1 MSVKT
6 ELAKYGS
13 GVGYIYLTDVNDVIT
28 AQRVNNKE
36 GREDLERLML
46 ISSSLSSN
54 ISATSN
60 ISVTSAGGD
69 ITNLSYDGVSV
80 FDVAS
85 PVTGAT
91 VEDLAT
97 NLATAIN
104 SHVSIPEYTA
114 VSSGSVVTVY
124 LSADEGSSL
133 NGTVSAFSTTG
144 SATLTATNL
153 DGGSYPSQDIDSQVG
168 YKMYLNASESAVVDS
183 LVGATDVTSGVLR
196 KSSASPYSVRDVE
209 VSSGSVSID
218 RDGAVTVVNVQ
229 TEGSVAADDLTS
241 IDAGIF
247 SDGDTI
253 TLRAKEASKVTTI
266 KEGGNIELSNNADF
280 ITGTKD
286 FAIILQYSTA
296 DNKWYE
302 INRSPGNDL
311 DVSSLRSSGIAV
323 PAQGVTT
330 EVINLSGST
339 TTLTP
344 GVEKGY
350 YNLTGTGS
358 LTGSVSYNFAPG
370 LVDGDTFT
378 VDYNGLITIGA
389 FGIFIGGVLLTQR
402 QSSEGNVVVKGVWD
416 SSNAIWV
423 VSVLRDT
430 QSADLADDNQLGAKE
445 DNLGLPALNGQVL
458 SSTTAGVRT
467 WISNSTDIA
476 LDGNATTSSSTA
488 SVETTLRTVTIPA
501 ATLST
506 NGSAIILKFSGQFGA
521 NVDSKTFK
529 GKFNGTDVIQNLINT
544 TPNGADFVGEI
555 MVSRSASVVV
565 KVSSSLIING
575 NTIESNFIQV
585 GSVNLDTTS
594 YDITLTGIGA
604 LASDVNIYSSI
615 ATKIIV

>member
-133 NGTVSAFSTTG
+133 NGTVGAFSTTG

-153 DGGSYPSQDIDSQVG
+153 GGGSYPSQDIDSQVG

-183 LVGATDVTSGVLR
+183 IVGATDVTSGVLR

-209 VSSGSVSID
+209 VSSESISID
-218 RDGAVTVVNVQ
+218 RDGAVTVVDVQ
-229 TEGSVAADDLTS
+229 TEGSIAASDLTS

-253 TLRAKEASKVTTI
+253 ILRAKESSKVTTI
-266 KEGGNIELSNNADF
+266 KEGGNIELSNNTDF

-286 FAIILQYSTA
+286 FAIIFQYSTL

-358 LTGSVSYNFAPG
+358 LTGSVSYGFAPG

-402 QSSEGNVVVKGVWD
+402 QSAEGNVVVKGVWD
-416 SSNAIWV
+416 ASNAIWV

-430 QSADLADDNQLGAKE
+430 QSADLTDDSQLGAKE
-445 DNLGLPALNGQVL
+445 DDLGLPASDGQVL

-506 NGSAIILKFSGQFGA
+506 NGSAIMLKFSGQFGA

-544 TPNGADFVGEI
+544 APNGADFVGEI
-555 MVSRSASVVV
+555 MVSRAASVVV